1 MKPSM
6 FAVFL
11 FAVCLTQEASSA
23 KLRPAVAK
31 AEKAAEN
38 AEATFKGVWKQ
49 VTNFFGSGS
58 EDKKLAAAPAAAAWP
73 AGAPAKVAG
82 APAAAAPSA
91 AAAKKPAAEKPAEK
105 KPTEKKAAEEAAAKK
120 VDIAKAAAAKKTKEY
135 LAAKKAA
142 EEKAAAAK
150 KAAEAA
156 TKKAADQK
164 AAAAK
169 KVAEEAAAAKKAVED
184 KAAAKKAK
192 LAKSKAITDMKEKYG
207 APSQGYDEHSS
218 ATVQHEDAKTMTAD
232 WGQEWNQQ
240 DEDETTTF
248 KRICKKEPTKW
259 CKENGY
265 APQNTEPKQFAGSV

>member
-6 FAVFL
+6 FAFFL
-11 FAVCLTQEASSA
+11 FAICLTQEASSA

-82 APAAAAPSA
+82 APAAAAPAA
-91 AAAKKPAAEKPAEK
+91 AAAKKP
-105 KPTEKKAAEEAAAKK
+105 
-120 VDIAKAAAAKKTKEY
+120 VDIAKAAAAKKTAEY
-135 LAAKKAA
+135 SAAKKAA

-156 TKKAADQK
+156 AKKAADQK

-192 LAKSKAITDMKEKYG
+192 LAKSKAITDMKSKYG